1 METAKQQKNPSRGTL
16 LSVSATRERH
26 KTCSDLLFDV
36 SIDLDEVVGTI
47 AVMSQFGVGRNRDC
61 GADVNTE
68 DLCACLRLLE
78 RRLTGIRARVQ
89 GVMTE
94 M

>member
-16 LSVSATRERH
+16 LSVSEVTRERH

-47 AVMSQFGVGRNRDC
+47 AVMSQLGVGRNRDWWDRCEHGGIFARAC
-61 GADVNTE
+61 GCSNV
-68 DLCACLRLLE
+68 
-78 RRLTGIRARVQ
+78 G
-89 GVMTE
+89 
-94 M
+94 

>member
-36 SIDLDEVVGTI
+36 SIDLDE
-47 AVMSQFGVGRNRDC
+47 
-61 GADVNTE
+61 
-68 DLCACLRLLE
+68 
-78 RRLTGIRARVQ
+78 
-89 GVMTE
+89 
-94 M
+94 

>member
-1 METAKQQKNPSRGTL
+1 MDTAKQQKKPSRGTL
-16 LSVSATRERH
+16 LTVSATKERH
-26 KTCSDLLFDV
+26 KACSDLLFDV

-47 AVMSQFGVGRNRDC
+47 AVMSQLGVGRNRDC
-61 GADVNTE
+61 GTEVNTE

-78 RRLTGIRARVQ
+78 GRMTGIRARVQ
-89 GVMTE
+89 EVMAE